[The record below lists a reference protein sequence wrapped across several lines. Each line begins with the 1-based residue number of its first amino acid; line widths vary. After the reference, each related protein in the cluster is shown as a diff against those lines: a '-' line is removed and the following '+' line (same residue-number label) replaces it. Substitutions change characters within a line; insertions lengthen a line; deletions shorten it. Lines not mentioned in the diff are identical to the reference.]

1 MFPKLPLSS
10 PAKPVSDRAR
20 ARAPF
25 PASAMVSPHARRLA

>member
-20 ARAPF
+20 APF